1 VGGRRNFDETQVVQN
16 CTVLCCVWF
25 WGIFEMLSG
34 EVFYSLR
41 EVQIIIETGSKHH
54 NTKRTQSALGCRQ
67 PAPESIKTIDQKPTM
82 P

>member
-1 VGGRRNFDETQVVQN
+1 MRHRFLKTARFYAVYGSER
-16 CTVLCCVWF
+16 
-25 WGIFEMLSG
+25 IFKMLSG